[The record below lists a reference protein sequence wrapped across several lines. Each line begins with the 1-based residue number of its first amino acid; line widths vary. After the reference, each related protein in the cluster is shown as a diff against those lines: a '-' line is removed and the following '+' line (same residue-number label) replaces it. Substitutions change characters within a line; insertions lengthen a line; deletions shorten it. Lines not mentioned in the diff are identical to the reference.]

1 MRGSGACGAVQV
13 MVSIMAIASKFY
25 YVGYHLMGSVLWWL
39 LVLLAYAPPPLLT
52 SVACG
57 A

>member
-1 MRGSGACGAVQV
+1 MRCSGTCGAVQV
-13 MVSIMAIASKFY
+13 MVSVMAIASKFY

-39 LVLLAYAPPPLLT
+39 LVLLAYAPPLPP
-52 SVACG
+52 VACG

>member
-1 MRGSGACGAVQV
+1 MRGSRVRGVVQV
-13 MVSIMAIASKFY
+13 MVSVMAIASKFY

-39 LVLLAYAPPPLLT
+39 LVLLAYAPLPRLPP
-52 SVACG
+52 VACG